1 MLIHYR
7 RQILKGRLY
16 LLSRSFHALRRE
28 SMNGLLGYETVVT
41 VCREKENHR
50 FGLFQTSTNNTNSKC
65 FKMLSCAY
73 TVKLVI
79 SIYSG
84 DFSLLIFEHAMNLKS
99 KIGSVNSD
107 DGFQMFC
114 MRIRFSLGRYSFV
127 WTDIATDLSGK
138 HWKLEELTS
147 LRNGTSSQLQ
157 MLLIPRYHRKHTIL
171 LSKERVNKGTKKG
184 NRLPLS
190 PVQLIISY
198 ATLQRKL

>member
-1 MLIHYR
+1 MSTMLIHYR

-16 LLSRSFHALRRE
+16 LLSRSFHALGRE
-28 SMNGLLGYETVVT
+28 SMNGLLGYETVIT

-73 TVKLVI
+73 TVKLAI

-114 MRIRFSLGRYSFV
+114 IRIRFSLGRYSFV

-138 HWKLEELTS
+138 H
-147 LRNGTSSQLQ
+147 
-157 MLLIPRYHRKHTIL
+157 
-171 LSKERVNKGTKKG
+171 
-184 NRLPLS
+184 
-190 PVQLIISY
+190 
-198 ATLQRKL
+198 